1 MMKAEHAARQ
11 LHLLNRITIA
21 SLPLIDHNKFR
32 QQIRSDSVIL
42 LESLWSEGFLLRVV
56 YLGAKEGLKLDYETR
71 IWNRKRA

>member
-32 QQIRSDSVIL
+32 LQIRSDFVIL

-56 YLGAKEGLKLDYETR
+56 YLGAKEG
-71 IWNRKRA
+71 